1 MSLEAKIDL
10 EKLNKALA
18 LKDTNSAAVQIG
30 HAVIRAADTACEMFG
45 NSLELDM
52 TDFVIE
58 SVRHANGSD
67 KVPWVKKGSDAKKR
81 GRKSNGQK
89 EA

>member
-1 MSLEAKIDL
+1 
-10 EKLNKALA
+10 
-18 LKDTNSAAVQIG
+18 
-30 HAVIRAADTACEMFG
+30 MFG